1 MVLMARHRVLAKA
14 MMNMVELALGILIL
28 QAAAALTVIV
38 CQVALAIHRLIL
50 QDLQVALQDLQVAL
64 QDQGVQ
70 ELPVQL
76 AQQPLPHSTL
86 M

>member
-50 QDLQVALQDLQVAL
+50 QDLQVALQD
-64 QDQGVQ
+64 QGVQ